1 MIFKI
6 LILSLFGKKYL
17 PTAVVGKVS
26 HLYSIVG
33 VYGRTVF

>member
-6 LILSLFGKKYL
+6 LILSLPGEKYL

-26 HLYSIVG
+26 HLYSIVA
-33 VYGRTVF
+33 VYRRTVF